1 MNMPSRRMLPDTVT
15 LFNYIGEV
23 NMVAEY
29 LVTIFTN
36 VFCDTSYGDKA
47 SIQGGV
53 SNNAA
58 RLYIFDMQSCA
69 YSMDGKKKKF
79 VPFSE
84 WEELADK
91 SLYWTI
97 REDNKDYFAVGKHCV
112 SSLKQ
117 SLEGAQ
123 PFPITKA
130 RRYNIGTPR
139 MRHWEI
145 DGC

>member
-1 MNMPSRRMLPDTVT
+1 MPSRRMLPDTVT
-15 LFNYIGEV
+15 LFNYIGEAD
-23 NMVAEY
+23 MVAEY
-29 LVTIFTN
+29 SVTIFNN

-53 SNNAA
+53 PNNAA

-69 YSMDGKKKKF
+69 YSVDGKRKTF

-84 WEELADK
+84 WEKLTDK

-112 SSLKQ
+112 SLLKQ
-117 SLEGAQ
+117 GFAGTQ
-123 PFPITKA
+123 PFSIMKA
-130 RRYNIGTPR
+130 RHYNIGTPR

>member
-1 MNMPSRRMLPDTVT
+1 
-15 LFNYIGEV
+15 
-23 NMVAEY
+23 MVAEY
-29 LVTIFTN
+29 SVTILSN
-36 VFCDTSYGDKA
+36 VMCDMSCGDKA

-58 RLYIFDMQSCA
+58 RLYIFDMQSCT
-69 YSMDGKKKKF
+69 YSVDGKKKKF

-84 WEELADK
+84 WEKLTDK

-112 SSLKQ
+112 SSPNQ
-117 SLEGAQ
+117 CIDEAQ
-123 PFPITKA
+123 PFSVMKA
-130 RRYNIGTPR
+130 RHYNMGTPR